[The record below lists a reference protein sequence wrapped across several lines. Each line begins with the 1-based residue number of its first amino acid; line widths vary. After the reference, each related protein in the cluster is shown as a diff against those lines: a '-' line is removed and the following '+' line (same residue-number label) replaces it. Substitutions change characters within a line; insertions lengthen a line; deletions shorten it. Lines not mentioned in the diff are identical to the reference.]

1 MIRITE
7 MEERH
12 LDALAE
18 VERACFA
25 HPWSREGLAA
35 ELSSPTAL
43 FLTAEEEETGAVAGY
58 VGSHLVCGEC
68 YIDNVA
74 VLPGQRRRGTAS
86 ALLEELIRR
95 VKAQGGVFLTLEV
108 RESNAPALALYG
120 KLGFAPAGR
129 RKDFYTGPRED
140 ALLLTLYL

>member
-74 VLPGQRRRGTAS
+74 VLPEQRRRGTAS

-108 RESNAPALALYG
+108 REGNAPALALYR
-120 KLGFAPAGR
+120 KLGFVPAGR

>member
-43 FLTAEEEETGAVAGY
+43 FLTAEEETGAVAGY

-74 VLPGQRRRGTAS
+74 VLPEQRRRGTAS

-95 VKAQGGVFLTLEV
+95 VKAQGGAFLTLEV
-108 RESNAPALALYG
+108 RESNALALALYG